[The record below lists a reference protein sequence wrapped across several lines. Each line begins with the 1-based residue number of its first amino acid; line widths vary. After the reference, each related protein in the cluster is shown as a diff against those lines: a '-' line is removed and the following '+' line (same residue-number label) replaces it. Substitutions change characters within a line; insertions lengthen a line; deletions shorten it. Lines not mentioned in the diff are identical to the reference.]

1 MENRKTS
8 RDVRPSVLDRDA
20 RKATGENPRLR
31 ASREPLLCRCSQ
43 RRGGLHKDVFDALS
57 KSVGEPT
64 VPPSHVHHRRSWL
77 RRLEHTAHHVPASA
91 SRIRKGRAVGFI
103 EIGDGLPELDIL
115 GFLRHA
121 AHTIPMNELIRPPA
135 ELVEKILRTCASDPL
150 ITRERVRDHARA
162 ALSGSQ
168 HQFPTVQQYW
178 ILYREL
184 TLAGTLEKNKPLEKA
199 LRVKDIR
206 TDSGVAPITVLT
218 KPYPCPG
225 KCVYCPTEV
234 MMPKSYVA
242 SEPAAA
248 RALSLRFDPYQQTFQ
263 RVGSLENNGHEAK
276 KIELIVKGGT
286 WSSYRWDYRQ
296 WFIKRCFEAANALR
310 NDTVHA
316 AQGAAPSAPR
326 PTSPPAPSPSLGEGV
341 LSDNMSEPSP
351 SEGEGRVR
359 WSEGPQN
366 DGSSQAQDQ
375 TEPPLTGSDFDQG
388 PSLREAQKINET
400 ADYRIIGLTIETR
413 PDWVNAKE
421 IIRLRELGCTRVELG
436 VQTLQNDVLDLTK
449 RGHHIDAT
457 IRATALLKQAGFK
470 VDFHIL
476 PGQPGSSPKKDLED
490 FKTLFTDPKYR
501 PDMIK
506 LYPCVVLPS
515 AELHAWAAEGKFVAL
530 EGEPLRELLI
540 SMQSVVPR
548 YCRIS
553 RLIRDFPENEISYGS
568 KITNLRSILEDEMK
582 RRGIICQCLR
592 CREVGHVKDID
603 PATVTPQLFEEWFD
617 NAGGR
622 EVFLTMEDVERK
634 AVFAFC
640 RLRLPPTSEELRA
653 HNDYKDDPIFLR
665 ESKAIDEAF
674 PSLMHTACVRELHT
688 YGPTLDLK
696 QTNVDGAQHKGYGR
710 RLMERAEEIAKRE
723 GYETMSVISG
733 IGVREYYKN
742 FLGYEE
748 KETYMMK
755 KLG

>member
-1 MENRKTS
+1 
-8 RDVRPSVLDRDA
+8 
-20 RKATGENPRLR
+20 
-31 ASREPLLCRCSQ
+31 
-43 RRGGLHKDVFDALS
+43 
-57 KSVGEPT
+57 
-64 VPPSHVHHRRSWL
+64 
-77 RRLEHTAHHVPASA
+77 
-91 SRIRKGRAVGFI
+91 
-103 EIGDGLPELDIL
+103 
-115 GFLRHA
+115 
-121 AHTIPMNELIRPPA
+121 MNELIRPPL

-184 TLAGTLEKNKPLEKA
+184 TSGGRLEKNKLLEKA

-296 WFIKRCFEAANALR
+296 WFIKRCFEAANGLR
-310 NDTVHA
+310 NDTVHGP
-316 AQGAAPSAPR
+316 QGSSV
-326 PTSPPAPSPSLGEGV
+326 PTDAT
-341 LSDNMSEPSP
+341 SP
-351 SEGEGRVR
+351 SEDPRI
-359 WSEGPQN
+359 SSGPQN

-388 PSLREAQKINET
+388 PSLREAQRINET

-476 PGQPGSSPKKDLED
+476 PGQPGSTPEKDLED
-490 FKTLFTDPKYR
+490 FKTLFADPKYR

-603 PATVTPQLFEEWFD
+603 PSIVTPQPFEEWYD

-622 EVFLTMEDVERK
+622 EVFLTMEDAERK

-640 RLRLPPTSEELRA
+640 RLRLPSTSEELRA